1 MLTPEQPGPAIS
13 KVQADPLLEGS
24 ENILI
29 VDDFP
34 DIVQLLKEF
43 LKDHG
48 LAVLTAGS
56 VAEMHRNLEN
66 DHVALTILDIGLPDG
81 NGIELLP
88 ELTSRYP
95 DMAIIMLTAV
105 TDLHTA
111 LDCMRQ
117 GADDYMTKPVQFPE
131 LYATVRKVLEKRRL
145 MINNRLYQRQIEQA
159 SFRIRLLHE
168 LTMKMNTVYLSM
180 VELDEILRAI
190 LVGITAEQ
198 GLGFNRAFLA
208 LFDKTGA
215 YLEGKLAIGPGCRD
229 EAGRIWQEIKEKDLS
244 INELIAN
251 IKGDCFTRDAEVNLI
266 IRSLKV
272 NAEEEDHIL
281 IRATSSRKSM
291 HVVNGHCEF
300 PVSAELIKLLRED
313 TFVIVPLYSPGRSL
327 GVIIAD
333 HFVTRDPISQDLIN
347 ALESFA
353 SQASL
358 AIEHCNLYMAMEHKI
373 KELEAVSHELE
384 KNKDLLVEA
393 ERYSAL
399 GHMSAQLVHN
409 IRNPITSIGGTA
421 RLLTRKTDDP
431 EWLKFLN
438 MMTVEA
444 EKIEETLQDLFSFV
458 EQKTPNRENIPLYPL
473 IRKSV
478 ILFYNIMLKQNIEH
492 QLILPEPDPTIY
504 GDQHQIRQLLVHLIR
519 NAVEAMPDG
528 GKLTVAVKY
537 DDHQIDILIQDSG
550 TGLADQILNRA
561 TDPFFTTK
569 TFGTGMG
576 LTLVKRIARD
586 HNGTLQ
592 LRNRKEGGTEVT
604 VSFLRH
610 ENPSSS

>member
-1 MLTPEQPGPAIS
+1 MLTPEHPGTVIS
-13 KVQADPLLEGS
+13 SEHADHLLVDDET
-24 ENILI
+24 ILI
-29 VDDFP
+29 VDDYP
-34 DIVQLLKEF
+34 DIVQLLEEF
-43 LKDHG
+43 LEDQG
-48 LAVLTAGS
+48 FATLSAGS
-56 VAEMHRNLEN
+56 VAEMRQNLEQHN
-66 DHVALTILDIGLPDG
+66 IALTLLDIGLPDG
-81 NGIELLP
+81 SGIDLLP

-95 DMAIIMLTAV
+95 ELSIIMLTAV
-105 TDLHTA
+105 TDLQTA
-111 LDCMRQ
+111 LDCIRQ
-117 GADDYMTKPVQFPE
+117 GADDYMTKPVQFPS
-131 LYATVRKVLEKRRL
+131 LYAMVRRVLEKRRL

-159 SFRIRLLHE
+159 NFRIRLLHE
-168 LTMKMNTVYLSM
+168 LTIKMNSAYLSM
-180 VELDEILRAI
+180 VELDEILQAI
-190 LVGITAEQ
+190 LVGITAEE
-198 GLGFNRAFLA
+198 GLRFNRAFLA
-208 LFDKTGA
+208 LFDKTGEH
-215 YLEGKLAIGPGCRD
+215 LEGKLAIGPGCRD
-229 EAGRIWQEIKEKDLS
+229 EAGRIWQEMQEQDLS
-244 INELIAN
+244 FNELIN
-251 IKGDCFTRDAEVNLI
+251 KIKGDCFTGDAQVNQI
-266 IRSLKV
+266 IRSLRV
-272 NAEEEDHIL
+272 SAADTDHIL
-281 IRATSSRKSM
+281 IQATTNRKSM
-291 HVVNGHCEF
+291 QVINGQCEF
-300 PVSAELIKLLRED
+300 PVSPDLIHLLGED

-333 HFVTRDPISQDLIN
+333 HFVTREPISENLIN

-358 AIEHCNLYMAMEHKI
+358 AIEHCNLYMAMENKI
-373 KELEAVSHELE
+373 KELEAVSYELE

-458 EQKTPNRENIPLYPL
+458 DQKTPTREKTPLYPL
-473 IRKSV
+473 IRKSM
-478 ILFYNIMLKQNIEH
+478 ILFYNVMLKQKINH
-492 QLILPEPDPTIY
+492 QLILPEPDPTIVA
-504 GDQHQIRQLLVHLIR
+504 DQHQIRQLLVHLIR
-519 NAVEAMPDG
+519 NAVEAMPEG
-528 GKLTVAVKY
+528 GTLTVAVKY
-537 DDHQIDILIQDSG
+537 DDHQINISIQDTG
-550 TGLADQILNRA
+550 IGLADPILNRA

-592 LRNRKEGGTEVT
+592 LRNRAEGGTEVM

-610 ENPSSS
+610 EESA

>member
-1 MLTPEQPGPAIS
+1 MLTPEQPGPSIA
-13 KVQADPLLEGS
+13 KVQADPLLEGT
-24 ENILI
+24 EGILI
-29 VDDFP
+29 VDDFLEF
-34 DIVQLLKEF
+34 VLLLKEF
-43 LKDHG
+43 LENQG
-48 LAVLTAGS
+48 LSVHTAGS
-56 VAEMHRNLEN
+56 AAEMFRKLQDDNI
-66 DHVALTILDIGLPDG
+66 ALTILDIGLPDG
-81 NGIELLP
+81 SGNALLP
-88 ELTSRYP
+88 ELTAKNP
-95 DMAIIMLTAV
+95 DMAIIMLTGV
-105 TDLHTA
+105 TDLQTA
-111 LDCMRQ
+111 LECMRQ

-131 LYATVRKVLEKRRL
+131 VYTTIRKALEKRRL

-159 SFRIRLLHE
+159 NFRLRLLHE

-190 LVGITAEQ
+190 LVGITAEE
-198 GLGFNRAFLA
+198 GLRFNRAFLA
-208 LFDKTGA
+208 LFDDSGA
-215 YLEGKLAIGPGCRD
+215 YLEGQLAIGPGCRD
-229 EAGRIWQEIKEKDLS
+229 EAARIWKEMKEKDLS

-251 IKGDCFTRDAEVNLI
+251 IRSDCFTQDAEVNQI
-266 IRSLKV
+266 IRSLKI
-272 NAEEEDHIL
+272 NAGEGDHIL
-281 IRATSSRKSM
+281 IRAADTRKSM
-291 HVVNGHCEF
+291 NVINGQCEF
-300 PVSAELIKLLRED
+300 PVSPDLIKLLQED

-333 HFVTRDPISQDLIN
+333 QFVTREPIAQDSIN

-358 AIEHCNLYMAMEHKI
+358 AMEHCNLYMAMEHKI
-373 KELEAVSHELE
+373 RELEAVSHELE

-421 RLLTRKTDDP
+421 RLLARKTDDP
-431 EWLKFLN
+431 DWLKFLN

-458 EQKTPNRENIPLYPL
+458 EQKTPNREKTPLYPL
-473 IRKSV
+473 IRKSM
-478 ILFYNIMLKQNIEH
+478 ILFYNIMLKQKIEH
-492 QLILPEPDPTIY
+492 HLVLPDPDPTIFA
-504 GDQHQIRQLLVHLIR
+504 DQHQIRQLLVHLIR
-519 NAVEAMPDG
+519 NAVEAMHDG
-528 GKLTVAVKY
+528 GTLTVAVQY
-537 DDHQIDILIQDSG
+537 DDHQIDISIRDTG

-592 LRNRKEGGTEVT
+592 LRNRAEGGTEVT

-610 ENPSSS
+610 EESA